1 MATRFYQLVVEAHDP
16 SRLAHW
22 WAEVLGYDV
31 LYETANE
38 VIIGTDPAHYPGIC
52 FVPGSEAKTTK
63 NRLHIDLDPDDHE
76 AEVARVTGL
85 GARHADI
92 GQQGNVPWTV
102 LADPEGN
109 EFCILTPHRS
119 LIA

>member
-1 MATRFYQLVVEAHDP
+1 MATRFYQLVVDAHDP
-16 SRLAHW
+16 SRLARW

-38 VIIGTDPAHYPGIC
+38 VIIGAAPEQYPGIC
-52 FVPGSEAKTTK
+52 FVPVSEAKTAK
-63 NRLHIDLDPDDHE
+63 NRLHIDLDPDNHE
-76 AEVARVTGL
+76 TEVARITGL
-85 GARHADI
+85 GARHVDI
-92 GQQGNVPWTV
+92 RQGDVPWTV

-119 LIA
+119 LIE

>member
-1 MATRFYQLVVEAHDP
+1 MATRFYQLVVDAHNP
-16 SRLAHW
+16 SLLAHW
-22 WAEVLGYDV
+22 WAKVLGYDV

-38 VIIGTDPAHYPGIC
+38 VIIGAAPEQYPGIC
-52 FVPGSEAKTTK
+52 LVPVSDAKMIK

-92 GQQGNVPWTV
+92 GHCDVPWTV
-102 LADPEGN
+102 LIDPEGN
-109 EFCILTPHRS
+109 EFCILTPHKS
-119 LIA
+119 LIE